1 MDIATERSKQLLD
14 NDRVVVKEV
23 CLGPGEKMPMHTH
36 PDYVIYS
43 KSPCRVKFIN
53 ADGSSEDVNLQP
65 DQVIFRSKESHEVE
79 NLGAGEC
86 DTILVEL
93 K

>member
-1 MDIATERSKQLLD
+1 MDVATERSTQLLD
-14 NDRVVVKEV
+14 NDRVVVKEI
-23 CLGPGEKMPMHTH
+23 CMGPGEKMPMHSH

-43 KSPCRVKFIN
+43 KSPCHVKFTN
-53 ADGSSEDVNLQP
+53 SDGSSEEVDLQP
-65 DQVIFRSKESHEVE
+65 DQVLFRNKESHEVE
-79 NLGAGEC
+79 NLGAGVC